1 LTAVSFLERVEA
13 CNRLDLKTYRP
24 FLVDGRQAGWIG
36 EMQARI
42 LGRHPKVFTV
52 TNRHITFALNLDT
65 PVLRT
70 KALAGIANELAA
82 TGHFGKPRGEIYAAK
97 TSWSAPALFNLDRA
111 LVAGFGVRAY
121 GVHVNGFVRR
131 ADGLH
136 LWIGT
141 RAADR
146 EVEPGKLDNM
156 VAGGQPADL
165 SLLDNLIKECR
176 EEADIKPEL
185 AKTAKLVGALS
196 YAFGSP
202 NGIKA
207 DTLFCYDLELPA
219 DVIPRNTDG
228 EIAGF
233 ELMPLADVLRL
244 VHETTRFKFNV
255 NLVILDFA
263 IRHGVLDPDKEPDF
277 EAIVNGLHKTP

>member
-1 LTAVSFLERVEA
+1 VSFLERVEA
-13 CNRLDLKTYRP
+13 CNRLDLKSYRP
-24 FLVDGRQAGWIG
+24 FQVEGRPIGWIG
-36 EMQARI
+36 EMPARI
-42 LGRHPKVFTV
+42 LARHPKVFTV
-52 TNRHITFALNLDT
+52 TNRHVTFALNLDT
-65 PVLRT
+65 AALRT
-70 KALAGIANELAA
+70 KAVAGIANDLAA
-82 TGHFGKPRGEIYAAK
+82 TGHFGKLRGEIYAAK

-111 LVAGFGVRAY
+111 LVTGFGVRAY

-131 ADGLH
+131 GNDYH

-141 RAADR
+141 RAEDR

-165 SLLDNLIKECR
+165 TLSENLIKECS
-176 EEADIKPEL
+176 EEADIKPDL
-185 AKTAKLVGALS
+185 ARTAKPVGALS

-202 NGIKA
+202 GGIKA

-228 EIAGF
+228 EITGF
-233 ELMPLADVLRL
+233 ALMPLAEVLGL
-244 VHETTRFKFNV
+244 VRDTTRFKFNV

-263 IRHGVLDPDKEPDF
+263 IRHGALDPDQEPDF
-277 EAIVNGLHKTP
+277 EAILSGLHKTP